1 MTNEEKARVYNQLLH
16 DHNILTNQI
25 NAIKGSS
32 FELNQIQEREIKELQ
47 ARQNQIM
54 MHVNRLLA
62 M

>member
-1 MTNEEKARVYNQLLH
+1 MLS
-16 DHNILTNQI
+16 NQI
-25 NAIKGSS
+25 NGIKGSS
-32 FELNQIQEREIKELQ
+32 FELNESQERQIKELQ